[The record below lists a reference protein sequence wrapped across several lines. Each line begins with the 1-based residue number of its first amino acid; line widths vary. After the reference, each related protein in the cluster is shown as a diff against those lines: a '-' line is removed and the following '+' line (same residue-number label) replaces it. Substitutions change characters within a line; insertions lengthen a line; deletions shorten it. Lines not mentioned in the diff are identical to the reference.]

1 MTTAA
6 APARRTYLNVARGLL
21 RSTRPRQMAKNG
33 LVLVP
38 VFFTINKW
46 WDTSDIGGMFAIVGL
61 GLAAFVLFTLMSG
74 AVYLVNDALDV
85 ESDRSHPVK
94 RHRPIAA
101 GMVPVPLAYATAG
114 VFAVVGV
121 AVSFLMSYDMGYV
134 ALGYIGLNAAY
145 SLLLKRIVILDVAA
159 IAAGFV
165 LRATAGSLAID
176 MPALTRLGVETSLD
190 LTISPWLYVVTA
202 LGALFI
208 ALAKRRSELAE
219 AGDRSASQRPILS
232 EYSLPFLD
240 QVMAIVATSTLVAY
254 TLYTF
259 SGGITG
265 ANVPENNSMM
275 LTAPFVAYGLFRYL
289 YLVHRGNR
297 GETPE
302 EILLT
307 DKPFLINVVLW
318 IAAASTVLILN
329 S

>member
-6 APARRTYLNVARGLL
+6 APAKRTYLTVLRGLV
-21 RSTRPRQMAKNG
+21 RSARPRQMAKNG

-46 WDTSDIGGMFAIVGL
+46 WDTGDAGGMLAILGL

-85 ESDRSHPVK
+85 ESDRAHPAK

-101 GMVPVPLAYATAG
+101 GIVPVPLAFGAAG
-114 VFAVVGV
+114 VLAVVGV
-121 AVSFLMSYDMGYV
+121 AASFLVSYDMGYV

-145 SLLLKRIVILDVAA
+145 SLVLKRVVILDVGA

-176 MPALTRLGVETSLD
+176 GSTLTRLGVETSLD

-240 QVMAIVATSTLVAY
+240 QLMAIVATSTLVAY
-254 TLYTF
+254 TLYSF

-265 ANVPENNSMM
+265 ANVPENNAMM

-289 YLVHRGNR
+289 YLVHRGNS

-307 DKPFLINVVLW
+307 DKPFIVNIALW
-318 IAAASTVLILN
+318 IAVASTVLILN

>member
-85 ESDRSHPVK
+85 ASDRAHPKK

-101 GMVPVPLAYATAG
+101 GIVPVPLAYAVAC

-134 ALGYIGLNAAY
+134 ALGYIVLNAAY
-145 SLLLKRIVILDVAA
+145 SLVLKRLVILDVGA

-165 LRATAGSLAID
+165 LRATAGALAID
-176 MPALTRLGVETSLD
+176 KPALTRLGVETSLD

-219 AGDRSASQRPILS
+219 AGDRSAAQRPILS

-240 QVMAIVATSTLVAY
+240 QLMAIVATSTLVAY
-254 TLYTF
+254 TLYSF

-265 ANVPENNSMM
+265 ANVPENNAMM
-275 LTAPFVAYGLFRYL
+275 LTAPFVGYGLFRYL

-307 DKPFLINVVLW
+307 DKPFLINIVLW

-329 S
+329 A

>member
-1 MTTAA
+1 MTTAT
-6 APARRTYLNVARGLL
+6 APPRRTYLTVVRGLL
-21 RSTRPRQMAKNG
+21 RSARPKQTAKNG

-46 WDTSDIGGMFAIVGL
+46 WDTNDIAGMLAIVGL
-61 GLAAFVLFTLMSG
+61 GLAAFALFTLMSG
-74 AVYLVNDALDV
+74 VVYLVNDSLDV
-85 ESDRSHPVK
+85 ESDRAHPVK

-101 GMVPVPLAYATAG
+101 GIVPVPLAFAVAG
-114 VFAVVGV
+114 VLGAVGIV
-121 AVSFLMSYDMGYV
+121 AAFLMSYEMVYV
-134 ALGYIGLNAAY
+134 ALAYLGLNVAY
-145 SLLLKRIVILDVAA
+145 SLVLKRVVILDVAA
-159 IAAGFV
+159 ISAGFV
-165 LRATAGSLAID
+165 IRATAGSLAID
-176 MPALTRLGVETSLD
+176 GSTLTRLGVETSLD

-219 AGDRSASQRPILS
+219 AGDRSALQRPILS
-232 EYSLPFLD
+232 DYSLPFLD
-240 QVMAIVATSTLVAY
+240 QLIAIVATSTLVAY

-265 ANVPENNSMM
+265 ANVPQNNAMI

-289 YLVHRGNR
+289 YLVHRGNS

-307 DKPFLINVVLW
+307 DRPFIVNIALW
-318 IAAASTVLILN
+318 IGAASAVLILN

>member
-1 MTTAA
+1 MT
-6 APARRTYLNVARGLL
+6 VVRGLL
-21 RSTRPRQMAKNG
+21 RSARPRQAAKNG

-38 VFFTINKW
+38 IFFTINLW
-46 WDTSDIGGMFAIVGL
+46 WDTNDIAGMLAIVGL
-61 GLAAFVLFTLMSG
+61 GLAAFALFTLMSG

-85 ESDRSHPVK
+85 ENDRIHPSK

-101 GMVPVPLAYATAG
+101 GLVPIPLAYATAG
-114 VFAVVGV
+114 LLAAIGL
-121 AVSFLMSYDMGYV
+121 AASFLMSYDLGFV

-145 SLLLKRIVILDVAA
+145 SVALKRVVILDVAA

-165 LRATAGSLAID
+165 LRATAGALAID
-176 MPALTRLGVETSLD
+176 KPTLTRIGVETPLD

-232 EYSLPFLD
+232 AYSLPFLD
-240 QVMAIVATSTLVAY
+240 QLTGIVATSTLVAY

-265 ANVPENNSMM
+265 ANVPENNAMI

-289 YLVHRGNR
+289 YLVHRGNS

-307 DKPFLINVVLW
+307 DKPFIINIALW

>member
-85 ESDRSHPVK
+85 EGDRAHPVK

-101 GMVPVPLAYATAG
+101 GIVPVPLAFAAAG

-121 AVSFLMSYDMGYV
+121 AAAFLMSYDMGYV

-145 SLLLKRIVILDVAA
+145 SLVLKRIVILDVGA

-176 MPALTRLGVETSLD
+176 KPALTRLGVETSLD

-219 AGDRSASQRPILS
+219 AGDKSASQRPILS

-265 ANVPENNSMM
+265 ANVPENNAMM

-307 DKPFLINVVLW
+307 DKPFIINIALW

>member
-1 MTTAA
+1 MATAA
-6 APARRTYLNVARGLL
+6 APVNRRYLTVVRGLL
-21 RSTRPRQMAKNG
+21 RSARPRQAAKNG

-38 VFFTINKW
+38 IFFTINLW
-46 WDTSDIGGMFAIVGL
+46 WDTNDIAGMLAIVGL
-61 GLAAFVLFTLMSG
+61 GLAAFALFALMSG

-85 ESDRSHPVK
+85 ENDRAHPSK

-101 GMVPVPLAYATAG
+101 GVVPIPLAYATAG
-114 VFAVVGV
+114 LLGAIGL
-121 AVSFLMSYDMGYV
+121 AASFLMSYDLGFV

-145 SLLLKRIVILDVAA
+145 SVVLKRVVILDVAA

-165 LRATAGSLAID
+165 LRATAGALAID
-176 MPALTRLGVETSLD
+176 KPTLTRIGVETTLD
-190 LTISPWLYVVTA
+190 LTISPWLYAVTA

-232 EYSLPFLD
+232 AYSLPFLD
-240 QVMAIVATSTLVAY
+240 QLTAIVATSTLVAY

-265 ANVPENNSMM
+265 ANVPENNAMM

-289 YLVHRGNR
+289 YLVHRGNS

-307 DKPFLINVVLW
+307 DKPFIINIALW

>member
-1 MTTAA
+1 MT
-6 APARRTYLNVARGLL
+6 VVRGLL
-21 RSTRPRQMAKNG
+21 RSARPRQAAKNG

-38 VFFTINKW
+38 IFFTINLW
-46 WDTSDIGGMFAIVGL
+46 WDTNDIAGMLAIVGL
-61 GLAAFVLFTLMSG
+61 GLAAFALFTLMSG

-85 ESDRSHPVK
+85 ENDRTHPSK

-101 GMVPVPLAYATAG
+101 GVVPIPLAYATAG
-114 VFAVVGV
+114 LLGAIGL
-121 AVSFLMSYDMGYV
+121 AASFLMSYDLGFV

-145 SLLLKRIVILDVAA
+145 SVALKRVVILDVAA

-165 LRATAGSLAID
+165 LRATAGALAID
-176 MPALTRLGVETSLD
+176 KPTLTRIGVETPLD

-219 AGDRSASQRPILS
+219 AGDSSASQRPILS

-265 ANVPENNSMM
+265 ANVPENNAMM

-289 YLVHRGNR
+289 YLVHRGNS

-307 DKPFLINVVLW
+307 DKPFIINIALW